1 MPCISTTGSPSP
13 CSRTKLRTP
22 PASNSRPAAR
32 CCSIASVTARRTG
45 ASWQRSGRLR
55 SRLLD
60 ALLALRSLR
69 ELLLALLHGR
79 RGIEPRGDRGR
90 GSGRRLTYGRGNA
103 GIGAIQRQTDVVDIA
118 VVVGVAVDAEALRL
132 GDDLDLPGGGGKS
145 DRSCIQGQLGLVGAI
160 SDQGAVEVEPAL
172 RSADTV
178 QRLDLHLAVIAIR
191 LIAAE

>member
-69 ELLLALLHGR
+69 ALPHGR
-79 RGIEPRGDRGR
+79 REIESRGDRGR
-90 GSGRRLTYGRGNA
+90 GSGRRLTHGRGNA